1 MMGNRCR
8 ISSMETS
15 PLHLALK
22 AVVFL
27 GFVRSPFLFVLDSF
41 LLAYLNFTR
50 SLARGF
56 ACNFAFDSG
65 GKHPRIT
72 GGGSTKRKGKSGR
85 KTRTAAVAQ
94 AVVSLLPPQHQRL
107 LRS

>member
-15 PLHLALK
+15 PLLLALK

-50 SLARGF
+50 S
-56 ACNFAFDSG
+56 CHSSVCK
-65 GKHPRIT
+65 GKIRTDHAGRNQKFPRNRTSRNIEYEKRLL
-72 GGGSTKRKGKSGR
+72 STKSRY
-85 KTRTAAVAQ
+85 AIW
-94 AVVSLLPPQHQRL
+94 PD
-107 LRS
+107 